1 MDPVELYHKL
11 AVKPFQPVRVHLT
24 DGRSYDILDR
34 QLAIIGEEDLTI
46 GIPAPS
52 ATEPIFD
59 YLVWVNLKD
68 IRSLESL
75 PRSMALPSAQYRGGL

>member
-11 AVKPFQPVRVHLT
+11 GVKPFQPMRVHLK

-34 QLAIIGEEDLTI
+34 QLAIIGETDMTI
-46 GIPAPS
+46 GIPAPG

-59 YLVWVNLKD
+59 HLVWVELKD
-68 IRSLESL
+68 IRSLEPL
-75 PRSMALPSAQYRGGL
+75 ANTAALGSK